1 MKTIHTYI
9 NGRLEQKECE
19 VVREFP
25 LVLHVNGRELVT
37 LVASPHDLR
46 FLVAGFLRL
55 QGFVDSVCDFDMLS
69 VCEGFGIANVQL
81 KRELSDRLRPVLTS
95 GCGTG
100 ITFTLGIPGKE
111 KKAPYLLQIKK
122 ENKRAAGG
130 VRAAPVAIFRLME
143 ELADKSA
150 GYRVHGGIHS
160 AAVGD
165 ANGNLLLFAEDI
177 GRHNTLDRI
186 AGEALLK
193 GIDLAGMAVVTSG
206 RVSAE
211 MAYKAAL
218 LDIALIASRTS
229 PTDMAIRICDETGI
243 TLLGYVRGG
252 CKFTVYSH
260 PEGLNIDAGHQRIPG
275 VTGVILAGGSSTR
288 MGSNKALLTCRDGR
302 FIETIYRQ
310 FADLFDEVI
319 LVTNTP
325 EMFSFLPCRKVPD
338 LFPDAGP
345 LVGLHSGLYHS
356 GNPLIF
362 AVACDMPS
370 LNSEVI
376 RYIASRSEE
385 GYAVV
390 PETPGGLEPL
400 HAVYSKSSLA
410 AMEEALAS
418 GDKGIISFL
427 ERIGAMRI
435 PVADIAAIDPVFA
448 SFRNINTPE
457 EFYQMRKEEKQGE
470 GSV

>member
-1 MKTIHTYI
+1 
-9 NGRLEQKECE
+9 
-19 VVREFP
+19 
-25 LVLHVNGRELVT
+25 VNGRELVT

-55 QGFVDSVCDFDMLS
+55 QGFVDSVHDFDMLS
-69 VCEGFGIANVQL
+69 VCEESGIANVQVR
-81 KRELSDRLRPVLTS
+81 RELPDRLRPVLTS

-100 ITFTLGIPGKE
+100 VTFTPGMTGKE
-111 KKAPYLLQIKK
+111 INDPALPQIKR
-122 ENKRAAGG
+122 ENRRAAGG
-130 VRAAPVAIFRLME
+130 MRATPAAVFRLME
-143 ELADKSA
+143 ELAGRSE
-150 GYRVHGGIHS
+150 GYRIHGGIHS
-160 AAVGD
+160 AAVGNAD
-165 ANGNLLLFAEDI
+165 GALLLFAEDI

-193 GIDLAGMAVVTSG
+193 GIDLAGMMVVTSG
-206 RVSAE
+206 RISAE
-211 MAYKAAL
+211 MASKSARL
-218 LDIALIASRTS
+218 GIFLIASRTS
-229 PTDMAIRICDETGI
+229 PTDMAIRICDEAGI
-243 TLLGYVRGG
+243 TLAGYVRGG

-260 PEGLNIDAGHQRIPG
+260 PKGLNVDAGRQRIPG
-275 VTGVILAGGSSTR
+275 ITGVILAGGSSTR
-288 MGSNKALLTCRDGR
+288 MGSNKALLPCQDGR

-325 EMFSFLPCRKVPD
+325 EIFSFLPCRKVPD
-338 LFPDAGP
+338 LFSDTGP

-356 GNPLIF
+356 KNPLIL

-385 GYAVV
+385 GSVVV

-400 HAVYSKSSLA
+400 HAVYGKSSLA
-410 AMEEALAS
+410 AMEEALTS
-418 GDKGIISFL
+418 GEKGIISFL

-457 EFYQMRKEEKQGE
+457 EFYQMREEEKQGE
-470 GSV
+470 GSVPDAGV